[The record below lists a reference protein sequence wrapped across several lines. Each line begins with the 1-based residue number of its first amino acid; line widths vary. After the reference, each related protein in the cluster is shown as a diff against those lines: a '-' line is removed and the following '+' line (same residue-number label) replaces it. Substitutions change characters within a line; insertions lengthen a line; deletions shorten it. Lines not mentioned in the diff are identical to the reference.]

1 MWCNIFDIIYN
12 RIIVFWCRLEH
23 SELKTQIKLNVKSTI
38 RSLTDEERC
47 LKKEGKVKA
56 IYILLSGL
64 SFCYKASKNVLCKI
78 YSDKF
83 ALMSFQ

>member
-56 IYILLSGL
+56 TYIFYYQVSLSATGPVRMFYVRFILINL
-64 SFCYKASKNVLCKI
+64 S
-78 YSDKF
+78 
-83 ALMSFQ
+83 